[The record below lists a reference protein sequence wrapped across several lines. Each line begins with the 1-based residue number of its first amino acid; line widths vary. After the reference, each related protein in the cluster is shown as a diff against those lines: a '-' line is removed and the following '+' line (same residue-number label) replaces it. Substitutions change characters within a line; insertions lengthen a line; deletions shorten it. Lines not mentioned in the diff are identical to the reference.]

1 MSQQNKSRC
10 PYMVTRKNSV
20 SEPELAQMP
29 QGFAAIISC
38 MQQISPVFLQE
49 SVLVEFF
56 EESLCPYCAQF
67 STKVLG
73 PLLSSNLTPFIDFQL
88 VPYGNAKQTS
98 QV

>member
-1 MSQQNKSRC
+1 MHRC
-10 PYMVTRKNSV
+10 YKLCYHHLMH
-20 SEPELAQMP
+20 
-29 QGFAAIISC
+29 AANISK
-38 MQQISPVFLQE
+38 VVLQE